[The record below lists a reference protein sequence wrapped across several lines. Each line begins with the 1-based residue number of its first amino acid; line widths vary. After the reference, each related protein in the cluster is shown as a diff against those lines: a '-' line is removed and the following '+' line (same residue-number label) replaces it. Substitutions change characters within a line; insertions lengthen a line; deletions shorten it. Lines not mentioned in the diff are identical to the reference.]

1 MPGTSREAEP
11 DRDCYPEKAL
21 ITHRGQQQWQWLPR
35 PIHPTSPITNSQ
47 RQNWPR
53 RTRPSSFFFL
63 FTRYLLFM
71 DRQCI
76 SYPSFWKLLFSSDIL
91 RGSLFVGLKWKISA
105 SCVVCWEV
113 AIWCETEAKRL
124 LMDLSVEAV
133 TLSPPSWH

>member
-1 MPGTSREAEP
+1 MAVV
-11 DRDCYPEKAL
+11 AAA
-21 ITHRGQQQWQWLPR
+21 H
-35 PIHPTSPITNSQ
+35 
-47 RQNWPR
+47 
-53 RTRPSSFFFL
+53 SSNFPYNEFTETELAQEDSTFIFFFL

-91 RGSLFVGLKWKISA
+91 RGILFVGLKWKISA